1 MINCL
6 TALIY
11 FINKYSLGEHNGLIK
26 TNNTNIIFPFTSWI
40 KGLDDEKQETD
51 VHFNSLTGEGNF
63 NWRFVFHFD
72 YLPTEKEIIYKKKES
87 FFALDE
93 TEFRQPAVLVLQVW
107 DYDRIG
113 SNDFLGQWL

>member
-1 MINCL
+1 ML
-6 TALIY
+6 
-11 FINKYSLGEHNGLIK
+11 S
-26 TNNTNIIFPFTSWI
+26 NIIIAYVLVWYDIKIIYTFCTQIFITSWV
-40 KGLDDEKQETD
+40 KGLDGSKQETD

-72 YLPTEKEIIYKKKES
+72 YLPTEKEIIFKKKES
-87 FFALDE
+87 LFSIDE

-113 SNDFLGQWL
+113 SNDFLG